1 MSSKLSGCA
10 SCLVERDDNANVAAA
25 PRLPSPR
32 LHRSLLQSAPSVLC
46 SETEKTDGQMNHCSA
61 RLRDGLVAIERA
73 SGAMIPATAACRVS
87 SVEASLSGREGLRAL
102 VIARG
107 SGGEAALV
115 WLPRRL
121 RVIAIKLPLKQR
133 ACSVLRC
140 SWCALGAPEALT
152 HSGGK
157 SRESRSRRRLQRA
170 AQSLESLLCSARLS
184 RRAADESRAEQSKPA
199 GLTRHEHEHVHD
211 TQGSV
216 AQLPMPLRAV
226 GVASRVACLRAHIH
240 IHIHIQHTRRS
251 CSPRLHSCLSSLP
264 SLYSTHSVPVLL

>member
-1 MSSKLSGCA
+1 M
-10 SCLVERDDNANVAAA
+10 
-25 PRLPSPR
+25 
-32 LHRSLLQSAPSVLC
+32 
-46 SETEKTDGQMNHCSA
+46 
-61 RLRDGLVAIERA
+61 
-73 SGAMIPATAACRVS
+73 
-87 SVEASLSGREGLRAL
+87 
-102 VIARG
+102 
-107 SGGEAALV
+107 

-133 ACSVLRC
+133 ACSVLVLRC

-152 HSGGK
+152 HSGGE
-157 SRESRSRRRLQRA
+157 SRESRSRSRRRLQRA
-170 AQSLESLLCSARLS
+170 AQSLKSATRSALPAPAAPAF
-184 RRAADESRAEQSKPA
+184 RAAQQMREEQSRAEQPA
-199 GLTRHEHEHVHD
+199 GLTRHEHEHVHN

-216 AQLPMPLRAV
+216 AQFPMPLRAV